1 MSYCTVLY
9 MALAEGLRS
18 FCDGWK
24 AKARDY
30 SVEEIREA
38 FDRFFTSY
46 VVFNRLYAEA
56 TYRLARRGQVK
67 LRERFPDSHAA
78 QEYVLQ
84 YCGAAFL
91 TRAWEADDDS
101 RTALRRIAQH
111 LRERRFALKL
121 DPVTGARRPEEDA
134 NLLAALESR
143 GRNRRAK
150 AVLEALYAIRCNMFH
165 GQKGFQPIQL
175 DLLQPAITVLEKT
188 ADTLY
193 RALEQ
198 NDE

>member
-1 MSYCTVLY
+1 

-30 SVEEIREA
+30 SVEEIRGA

-67 LRERFPDSHAA
+67 LRERFPDSQAA

-84 YCGAAFL
+84 YCGAVL
-91 TRAWEADDDS
+91 LIDAWEADERS
-101 RTALRRIAQH
+101 RTALHRIAEH

-121 DPVTGARRPEEDA
+121 HPVTGERRPEEDA

-143 GRNRRAK
+143 GSNRRAK

-175 DLLQPAITVLEKT
+175 ELLQPAIAVLETT
-188 ADTLY
+188 AEALY

-198 NDE
+198 NDV

>member
-1 MSYCTVLY
+1 
-9 MALAEGLRS
+9 MALPDSLRD
-18 FCDGWK
+18 FCNAWR

-30 SVEEIREA
+30 SVEEIRGA

-67 LRERFPDSHAA
+67 LRERFPDSQAA

-84 YCGAAFL
+84 YCGAEFL
-91 TRAWEADDDS
+91 MGAWEGDEAS
-101 RTALRRIAQH
+101 RAALHRIVEH

-121 DPVTGARRPEEDA
+121 DPLTGARRPDEDRK
-134 NLLAALESR
+134 LLEALESK
-143 GRNRRAK
+143 GKNRRAK

-165 GQKGFQPIQL
+165 GQKGFQQIQL
-175 DLLQPAITVLEKT
+175 ELLQPAIAVLEKT
-188 ADTLY
+188 ADALY

-198 NDE
+198 NAE